1 MARARAKTKGRRQQG
16 SFIAL
21 PHAILE
27 SVEYAALSAHAV
39 KLLLDL
45 FAQYRGDNNGDF
57 SAAWKVMKSR
67 GWTSKAMLY
76 RALRE
81 LQNKGWIVTTRQGG
95 KARLGANRI
104 CSLYAVTWK
113 PIDPCDGKLDVAFT
127 RVASST
133 WRRENQKA
141 TPPVDRIGLPVG
153 PIKGGQCP

>member
-1 MARARAKTKGRRQQG
+1 MARTRGKTKGRREQG
-16 SFIAL
+16 SFVAL

-27 SVEYAALSAHAV
+27 SQEFASLSARAV
-39 KLLLDL
+39 KLLLNL

-57 SAAWKVMKSR
+57 SAAWTLMKSR

-81 LQNKGWIVTTRQGG
+81 LHDKGWIVTTRQGG
-95 KARLGANRI
+95 KAQLGAHRV

-113 PIDPCDGKLDVAFT
+113 PIDPCDGKLDVASS

-141 TPPVDRIGLPVG
+141 TPPVDRIGLPIE
-153 PIKGGQCP
+153 PIEGNQHA